1 MATVI
6 FDSDIF
12 FPCEMVSYAAGL
24 SLETSKLN
32 WLTIYVIILK
42 IKISNSYF

>member
-12 FPCEMVSYAAGL
+12 FPCEMVAYATGM
-24 SLETSKLN
+24 SNQKSKLN
-32 WLTIYVIILK
+32 WYYDK
-42 IKISNSYF
+42 FY

>member
-12 FPCEMVSYAAGL
+12 FPCEMVAYATGM
-24 SLETSKLN
+24 SNQKSKLN
-32 WLTIYVIILK
+32 WNTHIMLK
-42 IKISNSYF
+42 FY